1 MIRVKFIVIL
11 SQIEEQLPPPPT
23 EQMPPVGSE
32 QIILSNLEFVEYLIT
47 VKINSLFYRKVYFK
61 DNGMAHGSG
70 SSFDRS
76 CSTNKEVVGNQ
87 WSGNH
92 TQFTASGIV
101 RRRLTYQRPNG

>member
-1 MIRVKFIVIL
+1 MICVKFIVIL

-32 QIILSNLEFVEYLIT
+32 KFILSNLEFVEYLIT
-47 VKINSLFYRKVYFK
+47 VKINSLFYRKAYFK

-76 CSTNKEVVGNQ
+76 CSTNKEVVGN
-87 WSGNH
+87 
-92 TQFTASGIV
+92 
-101 RRRLTYQRPNG
+101 